1 LLQGLLSLA
10 EVAAAWSYG
19 HWYLPGPPGWWIAGF
34 YCLLIVAFLYGSRWP
49 RVRQAEALLLWVN
62 FGLACGLWPRGPQ
75 PLVCEVIAVGHGLA
89 VVIHCPNGKT
99 LGYDVGCLA
108 GGDYAAAAVC
118 DSVWR
123 TGSRRLDA
131 LIVSH
136 ADSDH
141 CNGIVP
147 LTERLTVG
155 TLCSHRT
162 ILTGEPAIV
171 MQSLEAWSDAGGPIE
186 LVSAGDQ
193 IDVDPAVSVA
203 VWQPT
208 NDERFQRDNANS
220 VVVQVE
226 YAGRKI
232 LLTGDLERGGLA
244 ALLQRP
250 RSPVDVLVAP
260 HHGSK
265 AANPPELAAWTN
277 PALVV
282 ASSAD
287 RQARSRLSGSYTDP
301 TVVLNTAETGCVR
314 CEIHAD
320 GTWHVRT
327 FRPAP

>member
-1 LLQGLLSLA
+1 LGC
-10 EVAAAWSYG
+10 Y
-19 HWYLPGPPGWWIAGF
+19 Y
-34 YCLLIVAFLYGSRWP
+34 LLIVAFYRSPRWP

-62 FGLACGLWPRGPQ
+62 LGLAWGLWPKGPQ
-75 PLVCEVIAVGHGLA
+75 PLVCEVISVGHGLA
-89 VVIHCPNGKT
+89 VVIHCPNGRT

-123 TGSRRLDA
+123 TGSRRMDA

-141 CNGIVP
+141 CNGIAP
-147 LTERLTVG
+147 LTERLSVG
-155 TLCSHRT
+155 TLCAHRT

-171 MQSLEAWSDAGGPIE
+171 MQSLEAWSHSGGPVR
-186 LVSAGDQ
+186 LVAARDRIV
-193 IDVDPAVSVA
+193 IDPEVAVSV
-203 VWQPT
+203 WQPAA
-208 NDERFQRDNANS
+208 DERFPRDNANS
-220 VVVQVE
+220 LVVMVE

-232 LLTGDLERGGLA
+232 LLTGDLERDGLA

-277 PALVV
+277 PGVV
-282 ASSAD
+282 IASNSD
-287 RQARSRLSGSYTDP
+287 RQVRSRLSGSYIDP
-301 TVVLNTAETGCVR
+301 TIVLNTAETGGVR
-314 CEIHAD
+314 CEIDAD
-320 GTWHVRT
+320 GTWTVQT